1 MNAKGEKLDILPA
14 TVLAQVP
21 PAHPQRPL
29 TWSWWILGFIALVA
43 GAFPVSLRYASL
55 RGELFIPSSDR
66 EVADLCPQ
74 SNALYPGQHAELWES
89 LGREFDEDA
98 FTTRAVEWLG
108 GAIRIPYV
116 SAISF

>member
-1 MNAKGEKLDILPA
+1 MDAEDEKLDKLPT

-21 PAHPQRPL
+21 LAHPQRPL
-29 TWSWWILGFIALVA
+29 KWWILGFIALVA
-43 GAFPVSLRYASL
+43 GAFPVALRYANL
-55 RGELFIPSSDR
+55 RGELFILASDR
-66 EVADLCPQ
+66 EVARPCPQ

-108 GAIRIPYV
+108 GAVRIPYV